1 MKKYLIA
8 AVYLLVSL
16 GFSACD
22 SGNNEGNGDTESGVA
37 TAAGVD
43 STLTEKNQEH
53 MMTVARNIM
62 LQKELARLALEKSE
76 TQNAKAYGQD
86 LMNWANTKQSELQE
100 LAQTYGVTLPQQME
114 DRQTKHIDDVA
125 EVEAKNYKYD
135 EELWDS
141 IKDAQRDA
149 VEDFDKALND
159 IDEASGTAYTLWLR
173 NTTKEL
179 RAHLEQAAAYDLELR
194 NREGGISKPIVE
206 DINN

>member
-8 AVYLLVSL
+8 AVCLFLSL
-16 GFSACD
+16 SFSACD
-22 SGNNEGNGDTESGVA
+22 SGNKEEVGGNTAEVA
-37 TAAGVD
+37 SD
-43 STLTEKNQEH
+43 SMLTEEHQEH
-53 MMTVARNIM
+53 MMTVARYIM

-100 LAQTYGVTLPQQME
+100 MAQTYGVTLPQQME
-114 DRQTKHIDDVA
+114 DSQTKHIDDIA

-135 EELWDS
+135 EELWDT

-159 IDEASGTAYTLWLR
+159 VDEASGTAYTLWLR

-179 RAHLEQAAAYDLELR
+179 RAHLEQAAAYDLELK
-194 NREGGISKPIVE
+194 NREGGISEQIVE